1 MSAETADEWKDERS
15 GIRRLAAGAARRALG
30 PSVAS
35 SIGDSFEDGARL
47 ADYLGSTRG
56 RESAR
61 RLLEMRNRHWGK
73 RAWII
78 GNGPSLRGMDLSPL
92 ANEFTF
98 GSNRVYLAFDDFGF
112 HTTYLSASARWIIRQ
127 FGEEMTQSGS
137 QVFMSHFYARQH
149 PELPRTVTT
158 FLSRRHES
166 FGTHPLFWGFHDG
179 GTVTYTS
186 MQLAF
191 FFGFTEVILI
201 GVDHSFVETGTAA
214 AEVVPQAADDP
225 RPATVVSGG
234 DDPNHFLPNYFGK
247 GVKWTLPA
255 WHQMESAYALA
266 REQYETAGRRIVD
279 ATVGGKLTVFP
290 KVDYEE
296 VVASRTLPPLTR

>member
-1 MSAETADEWKDERS
+1 MSGENTDKWKDERS
-15 GIRRLAAGAARRALG
+15 SIRRLTAGAARRVLG
-30 PSVAS
+30 PSTAADF
-35 SIGDSFEDGARL
+35 GDLVEDGGRL
-47 ADYLGSTRG
+47 TGYLSSGWG

-61 RLLEMRNRHWGK
+61 RLRAMRNRHQGK

-78 GNGPSLRGMDLSPL
+78 GNGPSLGEMDLSPL
-92 ANEFTF
+92 ANEYTF
-98 GSNRVYLAFDDFGF
+98 GSNRIYLAFDDFGF
-112 HTTYLSASARWIIRQ
+112 CTTYLSASARWIIRQ
-127 FGEEMTQSGS
+127 FGEEMAESGS
-137 QVFMSHFYARQH
+137 QVFMTHRYARQH

-158 FLSRRHES
+158 FLSRRKAC
-166 FGTHPLFWGFHDG
+166 FGVDPLFWGFHDG

-201 GVDHSFVETGTAA
+201 GVDHSFVETGTPA
-214 AEVVPQAADDP
+214 AETLPQAADDP

-247 GVKWTLPA
+247 GVKWTLPS
-255 WHQMESAYALA
+255 WHQMEAAYAMA
-266 REQYETAGRRIVD
+266 RNHYEAAGRRIVD

-290 KVDYEE
+290 KVDYET
-296 VVASRTLPPLTR
+296 VVAAKTLPR

>member
-1 MSAETADEWKDERS
+1 MTDASTDEWKDERS
-15 GIRRLAAGAARRALG
+15 GLRRLTAGVARRALG
-30 PSVAS
+30 PDAAARA
-35 SIGDSFEDGARL
+35 GDVLEDGLRL
-47 ADYLGSTRG
+47 TDYLSSDWG
-56 RESAR
+56 RESAQ
-61 RLLEMRNRHWGK
+61 RLQAMRNRHWGQ

-92 ANEFTF
+92 AHEYTF
-98 GSNRVYLAFDDFGF
+98 GSNRVYLAFEDLGF

-127 FGEEMTQSGS
+127 FGEEMAQSGP
-137 QVFMSHFYARQH
+137 QVFMSHYYARQH

-158 FLSRRHES
+158 FLSRRRAC
-166 FGTHPLFWGFHDG
+166 FGTNPLFWGFYDG

-201 GVDHSFVETGTAA
+201 GVDHSFVETGTPA
-214 AEVVPQAADDP
+214 AEVLPQADDDP

-247 GVKWTLPA
+247 GVKWTLPS
-255 WHQMESAYALA
+255 WHQMEASYEMARTHYAA
-266 REQYETAGRRIVD
+266 AGRRIVD
-279 ATVGGKLTVFP
+279 ATVGGKLTAFP
-290 KVDYEE
+290 KVEYET
-296 VVASRTLPPLTR
+296 VLSSPTLPR

>member
-1 MSAETADEWKDERS
+1 MSSERADEWKDER
-15 GIRRLAAGAARRALG
+15 GGTRRLVAGVARRAFG
-30 PSVAS
+30 PSSAAH
-35 SIGDSFEDGARL
+35 IGDVIEDGARL
-47 ADYLGSTRG
+47 ADYLSSERG
-56 RESAR
+56 RESAS
-61 RLLEMRNRHWGK
+61 RLHGMHNRHWGQ

-92 ANEFTF
+92 ANEYTF
-98 GSNRVYLAFDDFGF
+98 GSNRVYLGFDEFGF

-127 FGEEMTQSGS
+127 FGEEMSQTKS
-137 QVFMSHFYARQH
+137 QVFMSHLYARQH
-149 PELPRTVTT
+149 PELPHTVTT
-158 FLSRRHES
+158 FLSRRRAC
-166 FGTHPLFWGFHDG
+166 FGTHPLLWGFHDG

-191 FFGFTEVILI
+191 YLGFTEVILI

-214 AEVVPQAADDP
+214 AEVMPQADDDP

-255 WHQMESAYALA
+255 WQQMESSYAMA
-266 REQYETAGRRIVD
+266 RDQYAAAGRIIVD
-279 ATVGGKLTVFP
+279 ATVGGKLTIFP
-290 KVDYEE
+290 KVDYMD
-296 VVASRTLPPLTR
+296 VISPPSTQARRR

>member
-1 MSAETADEWKDERS
+1 MSSEDEDQWNDDRS
-15 GIRRLAAGAARRALG
+15 GIRRATAGAARRVLG
-30 PSVAS
+30 PSSAGQV
-35 SIGDSFEDGARL
+35 GDILEDGVRL
-47 ADYLGSTRG
+47 ADYLGSTWG

-61 RLLEMRNRHWGK
+61 RLQAMRNRHWGQ

-92 ANEFTF
+92 ANEYTF
-98 GSNRVYLAFDDFGF
+98 GSNRIYLAFDDFGF

-127 FGEEMTQSGS
+127 FGEEMSASGP

-158 FLSRRHES
+158 FLSRRRAD

-191 FFGFTEVILI
+191 YFGFTEVILI

-214 AEVVPQAADDP
+214 AEVVPQADDDP

-255 WHQMESAYALA
+255 WHQMEASYALA
-266 REQYETAGRRIVD
+266 RDHYAAAGRRIVD

-290 KVDYEE
+290 KVDYQT
-296 VVASRTLPPLTR
+296 VVSSRTI